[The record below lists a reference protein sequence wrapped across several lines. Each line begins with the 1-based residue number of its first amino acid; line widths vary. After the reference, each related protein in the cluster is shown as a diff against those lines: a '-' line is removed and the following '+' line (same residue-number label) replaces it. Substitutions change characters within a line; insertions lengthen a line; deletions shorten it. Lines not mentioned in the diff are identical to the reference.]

1 MLIKI
6 YPENPNPKMI
16 NKAIQVLQDGGLV
29 IYPTDT
35 VYAIGCDALNVR
47 AVESI
52 CRMKGVNPQ
61 KSDLSII
68 CYDLSNISEY
78 AKVSNAAFKLMKKNL
93 PGPFTFILSTSSEL
107 PKIYKNRKEVG
118 IRIPDN
124 VIIRTLVK
132 ELGNP
137 ILTMSIHDQ
146 DDLIEYTTDPE
157 LIHEKYEN
165 EVNLVIDGGYG
176 GLEPST
182 VVSYTG
188 PEPVIIRQGK
198 GVLDY

>member
-1 MLIKI
+1 
-6 YPENPNPKMI
+6 
-16 NKAIQVLQDGGLV
+16 
-29 IYPTDT
+29 
-35 VYAIGCDALNVR
+35 
-47 AVESI
+47 
-52 CRMKGVNPQ
+52 
-61 KSDLSII
+61 
-68 CYDLSNISEY
+68 
-78 AKVSNAAFKLMKKNL
+78 
-93 PGPFTFILSTSSEL
+93 
-107 PKIYKNRKEVG
+107 
-118 IRIPDN
+118 
-124 VIIRTLVK
+124 
-132 ELGNP
+132 
-137 ILTMSIHDQ
+137 MSIHDQ

>member
-1 MLIKI
+1 MVHPEIVLLHHTGNGQVGQRTHIVVLAPVAQENLLGPGTDDIHQSIFPLLIG
-6 YPENPNPKMI
+6 EVALVTQNPL
-16 NKAIQVLQDGGLV
+16 LQRPG
-29 IYPTDT
+29 
-35 VYAIGCDALNVR
+35 VR
-47 AVESI
+47 AHPEHLRV
-52 CRMKGVNPQ
+52 V
-61 KSDLSII
+61 
-68 CYDLSNISEY
+68 
-78 AKVSNAAFKLMKKNL
+78 VAFHQ
-93 PGPFTFILSTSSEL
+93 
-107 PKIYKNRKEVG
+107 VG

-182 VVSYTG
+182 VVSYTD